1 MCVVDTS
8 IIKGII
14 VSMNKTLV
22 CFWAPGPN
30 ILKEPKSQLRKVN
43 TVKFKHIFGMMKPLF
58 LMY

>member
-1 MCVVDTS
+1 
-8 IIKGII
+8 
-14 VSMNKTLV
+14 MNKTLV